1 MEENVKIVEVD
12 TGAGGEVHGTP
23 RTSRRSSCYATL
35 LCHTPSKNNL

>member
-12 TGAGGEVHGTP
+12 TGGGEVLHGTP

-35 LCHTPSKNNL
+35 LCRTPSKNNL